1 MKKTGLLLGVLMGLM
16 VFLPFV
22 LSQSPQ
28 DTDISV
34 NVEESCQASLYNFEQ
49 PGLGED
55 HKILGTGDSDYFS
68 GLLANTG
75 TSDVD
80 LDFNL
85 TVTQHENISLSPT
98 DNQSYVIPPDDKQPG
113 NYTFNESL
121 PTETQTVNET
131 SFKQFLIE
139 FEALDS
145 YDVGNYTGR
154 AEVAYNCGNET
165 SRVLQNRTFEIIE
178 VEGDGNS
185 PDEPGEDSEVDQ
197 ELDLDALIEA
207 LNQTSDLDTNTSEME
222 NASLNL
228 DALIEQLNR
237 TGQIDTDVNRTENS
251 SLENDAEESA
261 DDAEP
266 REGDG
271 DFPGQTPE
279 PEPEPEPD
287 PQPLPLLSLDIR
299 PLNSTYEAPR
309 NKFTE
314 IGLELENVGEES
326 LNEVTVEPRFSED
339 MNWEMQQGNLDS
351 LAVDD
356 SVNRSVYVNPGE
368 SVEPGIYQIPVYA
381 SNTEADIDMQYVN
394 VEVTQQVFDE
404 ILDIDEAPRDI
415 RFEKGQNYTVPIT
428 FRNSGRDPINNVS
441 VELQNAEACGEYQID
456 NVDSI
461 EPGSTA
467 STNIRFEASQDIN
480 ECSAT
485 VVASSEAG
493 SLAFSEMNIETVEEV
508 GVVPEEFRV
517 PIVASMWTVMLLA
530 YAVLT
535 KKYGMHNLTVK
546 IPLILL
552 VVGEAF
558 ILIYLS
564 SVYYDLLPPGLLP
577 F

>member
-1 MKKTGLLLGVLMGLM
+1 MKKIDLLLGMLMGLM
-16 VFLPFV
+16 VFLPLV

-28 DTDISV
+28 DTDVSV

-75 TSDVD
+75 TSKVD

-85 TVTQHENISLSPT
+85 TVTKHENISLSPT
-98 DNQSYVIPPDDKQPG
+98 VNQSYVIPPDNEQPG

-121 PTETQTVNET
+121 PVNTQTVNDT

-154 AEVAYNCGNET
+154 AEVKYKCGNET
-165 SRVLQNRTFEIIE
+165 GEVLQNRTFEIVK

-207 LNQTSDLDTNTSEME
+207 LNQTSDLDTNTTEME

-251 SLENDAEESA
+251 SLDSDAEESA

-279 PEPEPEPD
+279 PEPQPE

-314 IGLELENVGEES
+314 VGLELENVGEES
-326 LNEVTVEPRFSED
+326 LTGVTLAPRFSEEMD
-339 MNWEMQQGNLDS
+339 WEMQQSNLES
-351 LAVDD
+351 LAVGD
-356 SVNRSVYVNPGE
+356 STNKTVYVNPGE
-368 SVEPGIYQIPVYA
+368 SVEPGIYQISVYA

-428 FRNSGRDPINNVS
+428 FRNSGQDPVNNVS
-441 VELQNAEACGEYQID
+441 VELQNAEACGEYTMEG
-456 NVDSI
+456 VDSI
-461 EPGSTA
+461 NPGSTA
-467 STNIRFEASQDIN
+467 SANIRFEASQEIG

-517 PIVASMWTVMLLA
+517 PIVASMWTIMLLA

-535 KKYGMHNLTVK
+535 KKYGMHNLAVK
-546 IPLILL
+546 IPLVLL

-564 SVYYDLLPPGLLP
+564 SVYYNLLPPGLLP